1 MFSLRGMSRVGI
13 RGYKVLAIE
22 TSCDD
27 TAVSIICRDRGVL
40 AEFVASQHAL
50 HASKGGIVPY
60 LAAEAHRKTL
70 PRIVGLTL
78 KQAALQIHDID
89 VWCATRGPGIA
100 GCLTVGYDAG
110 KLLAAATS
118 RPFLAIHHMVR
129 ISSPSY
135 LLLTGMPCRKVTLSS
150 HG

>member
-1 MFSLRGMSRVGI
+1 MVSLRGISRVCI

-27 TAVSIICRDRGVL
+27 TAVSIVCSDRKVL
-40 AEFVASQHAL
+40 AEFVTSQHAL

-70 PRIVGLTL
+70 PRIIGLAL
-78 KQAALQIHDID
+78 RQAGLRIHDID

-118 RPFLAIHHMVR
+118 RPFLAMHHMAR
-129 ISSPSY
+129 P
-135 LLLTGMPCRKVTLSS
+135 L
-150 HG
+150 